1 MKSTREKEAKLA
13 MERFPA
19 REVIVPPCRTD
30 FQKLSEEGVLVM
42 DNLLP
47 PDHNKKLENIL
58 IHQNFPWNYSAG
70 KVHVQDNDS
79 YFVHIAKR
87 APNVSSDHKH
97 IEKEIE
103 TEYWSYIYNF
113 YDQLAIHC
121 VARMQF
127 NLNLPTTVVKPD
139 CWHTDFTYSL
149 AEENMMT
156 AIYYI
161 TDSDGPTLFNQIGAV
176 ECKRNRA
183 VVFKTGLL
191 HAGCSHTTDNP
202 RLVLNLNYY
211 PTAPLPQYKDL
222 ERKKQDHKRISIA

>member
-1 MKSTREKEAKLA
+1 
-13 MERFPA
+13 MERFPT
-19 REVIVPPCRTD
+19 RETIVPPCRTD

-47 PDHNKKLENIL
+47 EEHCDKLEEIL
-58 IHQNFPWNYSAG
+58 LHNGFPWCYSDG
-70 KVHVQDNDS
+70 KVHAKDKDH

-87 APNVSSDHKH
+87 APVVSIDRKH
-97 IEKEIE
+97 IDPEVE
-103 TEYWSYIYNF
+103 TEYWPYIYNF

-127 NLNLPTTVVKPD
+127 NLSLPTTVIKPD

-161 TDSDGPTLFNQIGAV
+161 TDSDGPTMLNQIGAV

-191 HAGCSHTTDNP
+191 HAGCTHTTDKP

-211 PTAPLPQYKDL
+211 PTALLPQYKDVA
-222 ERKKQDHKRISIA
+222 RKDKNTTRIDIA